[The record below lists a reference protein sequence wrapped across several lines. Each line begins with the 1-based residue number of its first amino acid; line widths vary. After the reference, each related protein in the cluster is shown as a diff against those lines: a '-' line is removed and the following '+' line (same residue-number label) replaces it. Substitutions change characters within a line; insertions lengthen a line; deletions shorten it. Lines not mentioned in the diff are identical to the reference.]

1 MMASRL
7 TQWVPQEQKS
17 VTMKSLQK
25 VSKCQNMTPI
35 LEDNTHEST
44 KTLTK
49 EEVAYIFSLNRW
61 GCILEEF
68 NGRVLTLEDLY
79 EEFDICPCG
88 SGLVPRWFNG
98 GSLFPSNFVTCIN
111 CAMEKFI
118 EKGYREGVVF
128 KDHHFSFFS
137 ATTGLECFDMES
149 IIKGKVFPSAMSSQL
164 FPYSFNFTIKGGDHC
179 FGCDKMTKDWLVL
192 NGWGWKDEI

>member
-35 LEDNTHEST
+35 
-44 KTLTK
+44 
-49 EEVAYIFSLNRW
+49 
-61 GCILEEF
+61 
-68 NGRVLTLEDLY
+68 
-79 EEFDICPCG
+79 
-88 SGLVPRWFNG
+88 
-98 GSLFPSNFVTCIN
+98 
-111 CAMEKFI
+111 
-118 EKGYREGVVF
+118 
-128 KDHHFSFFS
+128 
-137 ATTGLECFDMES
+137 LECFDMES